1 MVSLRWKIENGK
13 ERAYSKT
20 KRTEK
25 TTREKPGKTPGAP
38 RETPGAP
45 GNFEK
50 AIHALPILNLQA
62 WSSLSCLFQAFRL
75 LKLVELCFLL
85 VPEE

>member
-1 MVSLRWKIENGK
+1 MEKK
-13 ERAYSKT
+13 ELTPRQNVLK
-20 KRTEK
+20 KQ
-25 TTREKPGKTPGAP
+25 PGKTPGAP